1 MKKRILSLALS
12 LCLCLALTPAASA
25 TESLGFPAAFQG
37 DGYYISATP
46 TNFRTRAGLWA
57 LIKLPPIFMRG

>member
-46 TNFRTRAGLWA
+46 YELQDEGWFMA